1 MRLAEFIQS
10 LFTEGKVGVT
20 NQPLELDEEQL
31 NATKIILQHMYHED
45 VLDMPAPVPDFS
57 EEAALWAAS
66 YFYQAVHLVVM
77 RDAGEEIIEEQL
89 KPFKGDIN
97 PSVIYSVDLIFRSL
111 SNLFELA
118 KGLAPA
124 DILVKKL
131 RETAAKWP
139 FSSVGVDIEQSLA
152 EHDVILSNRS
162 IKTEYIDRII
172 QQKDQKRV
180 QQFRLEKY
188 IYETAGEQIKLFWP
202 GFTTEQTTAL

>member
-20 NQPLELDEEQL
+20 NQLSQIDDEEF
-31 NATKIILQHMYHED
+31 NATKIILQQMYHED

-57 EEAALWAAS
+57 EEAALWAAT
-66 YFYQAVHLVVM
+66 YFYHAVHLVVM

-89 KPFKGDIN
+89 QSFQGDIN
-97 PSVIYSVDLIFRSL
+97 ASVIYSVDLTFRSL
-111 SNLFELA
+111 PNLFELA

-124 DILVKKL
+124 DVLVKKL
-131 RETAAKWP
+131 QETAAQWP
-139 FSSVGVDIEQSLA
+139 LSSVGVEIEPSLTDHA
-152 EHDVILSNRS
+152 LILTNKSL
-162 IKTEYIDRII
+162 KTRYIDRII
-172 QQKDQKRV
+172 KQKDQKRV
-180 QQFRLEKY
+180 QQFGLEKY